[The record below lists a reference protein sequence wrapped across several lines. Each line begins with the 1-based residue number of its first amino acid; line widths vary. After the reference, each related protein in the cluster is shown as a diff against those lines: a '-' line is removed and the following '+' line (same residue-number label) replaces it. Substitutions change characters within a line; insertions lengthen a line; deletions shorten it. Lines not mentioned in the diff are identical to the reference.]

1 MARKNLTA
9 LQQDKAKLF
18 FYELCYLAGVNRQAK
33 IYDNMYRAVL
43 AYLVEHTRSSE
54 AQEIIQAFKMRQTT
68 YKDLETL
75 ENNIKALANGNH
87 GSGFLLLCEFGATAQ
102 YKWERDASLLCSF
115 VAWICADKG
124 WWWDDSKLSTYE
136 RDEILKLEIGSNLY
150 NFKCFLSQRHP
161 ASTTTQSTTK
171 ATSSNTTTQPAA
183 SNSSGTTTNGPKN
196 NYKSLG
202 GLSGAVSNLI
212 SSQKTTLNGSV
223 FCIEAEKTGA
233 NKRTLFITP
242 LTSEGKPV
250 AISAAQKIKLG
261 SGNGYSDCQLWWS
274 TLSDAQA
281 ALSKMSSSLPSE
293 HFQIKKANPDS
304 NGYFEVSTALG
315 NAFIKASK
323 LNEMLIEQINMDEC
337 NNIASRG
344 YSIKDID
351 VFSEAFDTYGD

>member
-9 LQQDKAKLF
+9 LQQTKAKLF
-18 FYELCYLAGVNRQAK
+18 FYELCYIANVNRNAK
-33 IYDNMYRAVL
+33 IYDNMYPAVL
-43 AYLVEHTRSSE
+43 AYLIKYNFWTSA
-54 AQEIIQAFKMRQTT
+54 AQGIIQAFKIRQTT
-68 YKDLETL
+68 YKDLEIL
-75 ENNIKALANGNH
+75 ENNIRSLTDSN
-87 GSGFLLLCEFGATAQ
+87 GFLLLSEFGSPAQ
-102 YKWERDASLLCSF
+102 YKWEKDGNLLCSF

-150 NFKCFLSQRHP
+150 NFKCFLSQHRP
-161 ASTTTQSTTK
+161 ASTTTQSTTQT
-171 ATSSNTTTQPAA
+171 TSSNTATQSAA
-183 SNSSGTTTNGPKN
+183 SASSGTATSGPKN

-202 GLSGAVSNLI
+202 GLSGVVSNLI

-223 FCIEAEKTGA
+223 FCIEAERTGA

-274 TLSDAQA
+274 TLSDAQT
-281 ALSKMSSSLPSE
+281 ALSKISSNLSSE

-323 LNEMLIEQINMDEC
+323 LNEMLTEQINIDEC
-337 NNIASRG
+337 NNIASRS